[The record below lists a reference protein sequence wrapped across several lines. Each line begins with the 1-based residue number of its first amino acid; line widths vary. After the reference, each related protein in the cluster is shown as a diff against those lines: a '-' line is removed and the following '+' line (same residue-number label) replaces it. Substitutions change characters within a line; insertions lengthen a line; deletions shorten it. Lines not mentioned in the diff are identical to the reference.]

1 MLQIWSIS
9 AIVKRRFE
17 FFGKNPPHSGIGAT
31 AHRWFDSRSM
41 IERYSLPKMRSIWT
55 EQRKLEI
62 WLEIETLAE
71 RKSDSLDFH
80 EVSVWGLKDA
90 LLAAYELGLAA
101 AKKGA

>member
-31 AHRWFDSRSM
+31 AHRWFDSGSM

-62 WLEIETLAE
+62 WLEIETLACE
-71 RKSDSLDFH
+71 AMAELVRNFEGGQK
-80 EVSVWGLKDA
+80 GKPP
-90 LLAAYELGLAA
+90 LLNIII
-101 AKKGA
+101 

>member
-1 MLQIWSIS
+1 MKNSNDKNARTTNRATKRS
-9 AIVKRRFE
+9 TTKRDEAIEAIAR
-17 FFGKNPPHSGIGAT
+17 NI
-31 AHRWFDSRSM
+31 
-41 IERYSLPKMRSIWT
+41 
-55 EQRKLEI
+55 
-62 WLEIETLAE
+62 LEIETLAE

>member
-1 MLQIWSIS
+1 MKPKTTTRN
-9 AIVKRRFE
+9 AA
-17 FFGKNPPHSGIGAT
+17 AT
-31 AHRWFDSRSM
+31 ADAIARN
-41 IERYSLPKMRSIWT
+41 ILG
-55 EQRKLEI
+55 
-62 WLEIETLAE
+62 IETLAE

>member
-1 MLQIWSIS
+1 MATCATRRRDAAKENAMKNSNDKNARTTNRATKKRDE
-9 AIVKRRFE
+9 AIEAIAR
-17 FFGKNPPHSGIGAT
+17 NI
-31 AHRWFDSRSM
+31 
-41 IERYSLPKMRSIWT
+41 
-55 EQRKLEI
+55 
-62 WLEIETLAE
+62 LEIETLAE

>member
-1 MLQIWSIS
+1 M
-9 AIVKRRFE
+9 ATCATRRRGAAKE
-17 FFGKNPPHSGIGAT
+17 NAMKNSNDSKARNTNRAT
-31 AHRWFDSRSM
+31 
-41 IERYSLPKMRSIWT
+41 KMRDEAI
-55 EQRKLEI
+55 EAIARNI
-62 WLEIETLAE
+62 LEIETLAE